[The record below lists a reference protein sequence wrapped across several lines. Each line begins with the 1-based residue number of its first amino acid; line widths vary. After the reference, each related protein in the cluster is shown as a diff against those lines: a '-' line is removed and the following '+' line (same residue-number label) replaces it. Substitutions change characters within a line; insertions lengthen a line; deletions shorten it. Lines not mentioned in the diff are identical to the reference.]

1 MHSLVSRGCVP
12 KSSGDLSGLVHLL
25 PGLGPF
31 SLPSPSGTPQGEDGP
46 PSFGS
51 PALSPPRTGA
61 LHRPTSDR
69 IPRLPKGRRLHLH
82 APLPKIFGR
91 SGHLPTPPRF
101 LPRTSSHSGMTRS
114 TFPSHNNPAVRLFP
128 ERLPPQGPQMLHR
141 RIPVHHPH
149 LLRTLHLGK
158 PLTPGCPVPD
168 DHCSTPRQPLSPS
181 PAAPQRPPPPVPP
194 RGSSTPESA
203 PLTPSARI
211 SDAPS
216 PIEATPLQNVPSR
229 PRLSLPL
236 PPP

>member
-1 MHSLVSRGCVP
+1 MAPHPLALQRCPRPVR
-12 KSSGDLSGLVHLL
+12 
-25 PGLGPF
+25 
-31 SLPSPSGTPQGEDGP
+31 
-46 PSFGS
+46 
-51 PALSPPRTGA
+51 ALSTV
-61 LHRPTSDR
+61 
-69 IPRLPKGRRLHLH
+69 
-82 APLPKIFGR
+82 PLPIGYPAFRKAGDSICTR
-91 SGHLPTPPRF
+91 LSRKYSALRATSPLHPDL

-114 TFPSHNNPAVRLFP
+114 TFPSHSNPAVRLFP
-128 ERLPPQGPQMLHR
+128 ERLPPQGPQMLPR

-149 LLRTLHLGK
+149 PLRTLHLGK
-158 PLTPGCPVPD
+158 PLTPGCPIPD

-181 PAAPQRPPPPVPP
+181 LAAPQRPPPPAPP

>member
-1 MHSLVSRGCVP
+1 MAPHPLAFQRCPRPV
-12 KSSGDLSGLVHLL
+12 
-25 PGLGPF
+25 
-31 SLPSPSGTPQGEDGP
+31 Q
-46 PSFGS
+46 
-51 PALSPPRTGA
+51 ALSTV
-61 LHRPTSDR
+61 
-69 IPRLPKGRRLHLH
+69 
-82 APLPKIFGR
+82 PLPIGYPAFRKAGDSICTR
-91 SGHLPTPPRF
+91 LSRKYSAVRATSPLHPIPPQNLLALRDDPLDLP
-101 LPRTSSHSGMTRS
+101 LPHVL
-114 TFPSHNNPAVRLFP
+114 NPAVRLFP

-149 LLRTLHLGK
+149 PLRTLHLGK

-194 RGSSTPESA
+194 RGSSTPEPA